1 MTSIRTW
8 SGRVSPYGLAQTG
21 LCEGPIDRH
30 NHWMTTARQPHTH
43 ALPDD
48 LQASLPAMPIG
59 LTKAGVTRSAKA
71 IRIRHDDG
79 EQLFQAEV
87 ECLVDLDP
95 GQKGVH
101 MSRFEEVVNEAIDE
115 VVIGE
120 ALVIEALAERI
131 AERVVARQRAVRS
144 EVTIRAS
151 YPVERRTPVTDIP
164 TQEMYGLIGMAAA
177 RSGATRRLVGV
188 SAQGMNACPCAQGLI
203 QDQAEQALR
212 ADGFDDDE
220 VARIVARVPI
230 ATHNQRARGTLLV
243 GTADG
248 LEVRAETLIQ
258 IVEDG
263 MSSEIYELMKR
274 PDEQFV
280 VAKAHAR
287 PRFVEDSV
295 REMIRGVLDRFPQ
308 MSDDAFIHAHQV
320 NFETIHTHDVEA
332 ERSATLGEI
341 RRELADGAPST
352 VSHTTLQQWL
362 SGAVDG

>member
-1 MTSIRTW
+1 
-8 SGRVSPYGLAQTG
+8 V
-21 LCEGPIDRH
+21 
-30 NHWMTTARQPHTH
+30 TTTPRLSTQRS
-43 ALPDD
+43 LPAD
-48 LQASLPAMPIG
+48 LQASLPATPIS

-71 IRIRHDDG
+71 IRIAHG
-79 EQLFQAEV
+79 AGAQLFHAEI
-87 ECLVDLDP
+87 ECHVDLDP
-95 GQKGVH
+95 RQKGVH

-131 AERVVARQRAVRS
+131 AQRVVERQGAARS

-151 YPVERRTPVTDIP
+151 YPVERRTPVTDIA
-164 TQEMYGLIGMAAA
+164 TQEMYGLIGIAAA
-177 RSGATRRLVGV
+177 TSTKTRRLVGV
-188 SAQGMNACPCAQGLI
+188 SAQGMNACPCAQELI
-203 QDQAEQALR
+203 RDQAEVALR
-212 ADGFDDDE
+212 TDGFDE
-220 VARIVARVPI
+220 SEIARIVQHVPI

-243 GTADG
+243 GTVDRTVPAD
-248 LEVRAETLIQ
+248 TLIA

-280 VAKAHAR
+280 VAKAHSR

-295 REMIRGVLDRFPQ
+295 REMVRGVIERLPDLG
-308 MSDDAFIHAHQV
+308 DDAFIHAHQV

-341 RRELADGAPST
+341 RAELAGQTPAT
-352 VSHTTLQQWL
+352 HTTLHTWL
-362 SGAVDG
+362 AAAHSVGH

>member
-1 MTSIRTW
+1 MIRDKCPGDVK
-8 SGRVSPYGLAQTG
+8 SRAERHLG
-21 LCEGPIDRH
+21 LCAGPAARH
-30 NHWMTTARQPHTH
+30 NRRVTTTH
-43 ALPDD
+43 RSATQDSLSID
-48 LQASLPAMPIG
+48 LQASLPATPIS
-59 LTKAGVTRSAKA
+59 LTKAGVTRSAKS
-71 IRIRHDDG
+71 IRITHGGDER
-79 EQLFQAEV
+79 LFHAEV
-87 ECLVDLDP
+87 ECHVDLDP
-95 GQKGVH
+95 RQKGVH

-131 AERVVARQRAVRS
+131 AQCVIARQGALRS

-164 TQEMYGLIGMAAA
+164 TQEMYGLIGIAAA
-177 RSGATRRLVGV
+177 TSTTTRRLVGV

-203 QDQAEQALR
+203 RDQAEAALR
-212 ADGFDDDE
+212 DDGFGDADI
-220 VARIVARVPI
+220 ARIVAHVPI

-243 GTADG
+243 GTHDRI
-248 LEVRAETLIQ
+248 VPAEMLID
-258 IVEDG
+258 IVEEG

-280 VAKAHAR
+280 VAKAHSR

-295 REMIRGVLDRFPQ
+295 REMVRGVIERLPDLP
-308 MSDDAFIHAHQV
+308 DDAFVHAHQV

-341 RRELADGAPST
+341 RAELGGALAGAQ
-352 VSHTTLQQWL
+352 HTTLQAWL
-362 SGAVDG
+362 AATAIDA